1 MTFNQSK
8 YVNEY
13 AKEKYDRIQVLVT
26 KGDKDKIKAAAEKK
40 GYKSTN
46 DYIKALIYADIEKA

>member
-1 MTFNQSK
+1 MFNQTK
-8 YVNEY
+8 YVNDY
-13 AKEKYDRIQVLVT
+13 TKEKYDRIQVLVI
-26 KGDKDKIKAAAEKK
+26 KGDKEKIKAAAEKK